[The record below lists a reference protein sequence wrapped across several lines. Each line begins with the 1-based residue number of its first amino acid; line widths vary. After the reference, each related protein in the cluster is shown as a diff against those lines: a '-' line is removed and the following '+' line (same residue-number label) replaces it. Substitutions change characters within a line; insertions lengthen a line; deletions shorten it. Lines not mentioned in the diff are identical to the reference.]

1 MARGGSVAVVADRE
15 EHPADGTWCIVV
27 AGGSGRRFGG
37 AKQFERIG
45 EERVVDRSVR
55 TAASVCDGVVLVL
68 PVDAVDS
75 VVVEHATV
83 TVSGGASRSASVR
96 RGLDV
101 VPPDAVVLVHDAAR
115 PLASPALFARVVA
128 AVRDGAAAVVPV
140 VPVSDTIRDVDGGVV
155 DRERLRAVQTP
166 QGFPAAV
173 LRAAHAGAPEGTDDA
188 GLVEATGA
196 AVVLV
201 EGEPTNLKITGPQ
214 DLAVATL
221 LAELADAAPD
231 APDSGT

>member
-1 MARGGSVAVVADRE
+1 VVDTR
-15 EHPADGTWCIVV
+15 EHPVGATWCIVV

-37 AKQFERIG
+37 PKQFEWIG
-45 EERVVDRSVR
+45 DERVVDRSVR
-55 TAASVCDGVVLVL
+55 IAASVCDGVVLVL
-68 PVDAVDS
+68 PSEAMS
-75 VVVEHATV
+75 SMIVEHATV
-83 TVSGGASRSASVR
+83 TVDGGASRSASVR

-115 PLASPALFARVVA
+115 PLASAALFERVA
-128 AVRDGAAAVVPV
+128 AAVHGGAAAVVPV
-140 VPVSDTIRDVDGGVV
+140 VPVSDTIRDVDGGVI

-173 LRAAHAGAPEGTDDA
+173 LRAAHAGEPEGTDDA
-188 GLVEATGA
+188 GLVEAAGA
-196 AVVLV
+196 RVVLV

-221 LAELADAAPD
+221 LAELADAPPD
-231 APDSGT
+231 APDSDT